1 MKDIFKFLK
10 EHNETSELED
20 FVENITDAEL
30 EEVSQEF
37 LDETVEFEPHT
48 MYDPKT
54 GKGYKAEKEEM
65 NESSVTRN
73 RIANAM
79 DKASGRNQKDR
90 IKDAQ
95 VATKRR
101 QDAEK
106 DLAAFRKKNALGEV
120 SVAKLSDYS
129 RASTSSAGKPRQDVH
144 TMDKRI
150 GGQKTADDKIR
161 KSQGKSSNARVA
173 GTEATNELS
182 IDTMIGYKQKAKY
195 SKHRANNSKVANLLR
210 KEPQDPKD
218 DETLRKRK
226 VGDKLYMKKA
236 YKVLRGEATNEAKK
250 PVSQMTPKE
259 KAAADA
265 RRKEYNAYQK
275 SKREEGVIDE
285 KKNSQSNYDLYH
297 SSFSGAM
304 QHAYKHAKDA
314 HGITVHS
321 SEIDDK
327 VASGP
332 RKPVNGKTNT
342 YRLKGDK
349 GNIQVQVYNKGG
361 SKPFEL
367 NMYKESVVE
376 DVEMI
381 IESVSPKQI
390 AMLKKQYSDMP
401 DRLPLDQAQKMS
413 KMVAKFDK
421 EALMKVAKADIK
433 WISSVAKTNL
443 ISKHGATA
451 KDFKED
457 MLVHGAPSHSADKK
471 PQNYRKP
478 DGKMGVKMVPMD
490 PQTTRKESVEIDE
503 ATDFKST
510 FDGLKKGDIVKIK
523 YGSAIS
529 KQQEGTFK
537 VTFKSIVG
545 KAKVGKITL
554 VKQGEGAAKVK
565 HYLYDRN
572 GKVSMAMGDMG
583 ASMTSLVKESILEDY
598 FPEKLSVDQGLGAW
612 IRDFSKSDAPSL
624 KGKSAGKRKSM
635 AYVAFKS
642 AQEK

>member
-106 DLAAFRKKNALGEV
+106 DLAAFRKKNAKVLQSSV
-120 SVAKLSDYS
+120 SETKKNKLEPRSKNSEPYENTGIDEKAPKIDMNKFSTHMARNKKPAKKVSAASSYIKNVQS
-129 RASTSSAGKPRQDVH
+129 RANKMAG
-144 TMDKRI
+144 
-150 GGQKTADDKIR
+150 
-161 KSQGKSSNARVA
+161 
-173 GTEATNELS
+173 E
-182 IDTMIGYKQKAKY
+182 
-195 SKHRANNSKVANLLR
+195 
-210 KEPQDPKD
+210 
-218 DETLRKRK
+218 ETL
-226 VGDKLYMKKA
+226 D
-236 YKVLRGEATNEAKK
+236 EK

-451 KDFKED
+451 KDFKE
-457 MLVHGAPSHSADKK
+457 SF
-471 PQNYRKP
+471 
-478 DGKMGVKMVPMD
+478 
-490 PQTTRKESVEIDE
+490 EINE

-583 ASMTSLVKESILEDY
+583 ASMTSLVKESI
-598 FPEKLSVDQGLGAW
+598 
-612 IRDFSKSDAPSL
+612 
-624 KGKSAGKRKSM
+624 
-635 AYVAFKS
+635 
-642 AQEK
+642 